1 MHKNCLYKIIKFN
14 KSCQKVYRLWLHTL
28 FQLEVILMSPSLL
41 LRKSPID
48 FKSWQRT
55 EWMHQHR
62 ISTAVSERG
71 CSRCE
76 SSTQVVHISFI
87 VMKCLYLKKSTEFY
101 CCISCVLSICL
112 YLFLLHKVSKIH
124 GRYMCWFQNHTAPTD
139 SDSWRVFGVHY
150 HWIFRVLLTFM
161 VENLH
166 YYYWVLGIK
175 ICLNV
180 STCTWCESKLN
191 WGIAHMHTASSK
203 LPIKC
208 IISPSD
214 SAKKKNTLYFFA
226 FSRKKKSD
234 GNTCSFQSRRK
245 KRHAWRIII
254 CLYST
259 LRWAVGICDGQKS
272 RMAQMASLRLLL
284 WSKHILALKN
294 RPTVRQCGSSA
305 FI

>member
-14 KSCQKVYRLWLHTL
+14 QSCQKVYRLWLHTL

-62 ISTAVSERG
+62 ISTAVSEHG

-87 VMKCLYLKKSTEFY
+87 VMKCLYLKKALSFIVVFPVYYLFVFTY
-101 CCISCVLSICL
+101 SCCIKSVK
-112 YLFLLHKVSKIH
+112 YMA
-124 GRYMCWFQNHTAPTD
+124 GYMCWFQNHTEPTD

-150 HWIFRVLLTFM
+150 LWIFRVLLTFM

-166 YYYWVLGIK
+166 YYWVLGIK

-214 SAKKKNTLYFFA
+214 SAKKRILFIFC
-226 FSRKKKSD
+226 FQQKKKSD

>member
-87 VMKCLYLKKSTEFY
+87 VMKCLYFKKSTEFY

-124 GRYMCWFQNHTAPTD
+124 GRYMCWFQNHTEPTD

-191 WGIAHMHTASSK
+191 
-203 LPIKC
+203 
-208 IISPSD
+208 
-214 SAKKKNTLYFFA
+214 
-226 FSRKKKSD
+226 
-234 GNTCSFQSRRK
+234 
-245 KRHAWRIII
+245 
-254 CLYST
+254 
-259 LRWAVGICDGQKS
+259 
-272 RMAQMASLRLLL
+272 
-284 WSKHILALKN
+284 
-294 RPTVRQCGSSA
+294 
-305 FI
+305 

>member
-1 MHKNCLYKIIKFN
+1 MLSKWVKFQWILVHKNCLYKIIKFN

-87 VMKCLYLKKSTEFY
+87 VMKFLYLKKKKSTGFY

-124 GRYMCWFQNHTAPTD
+124 GRVYVLVSESYRAY
-139 SDSWRVFGVHY
+139 R
-150 HWIFRVLLTFM
+150 FRFM
-161 VENLH
+161 TSI
-166 YYYWVLGIK
+166 W
-175 ICLNV
+175 
-180 STCTWCESKLN
+180 CTL
-191 WGIAHMHTASSK
+191 
-203 LPIKC
+203 
-208 IISPSD
+208 
-214 SAKKKNTLYFFA
+214 
-226 FSRKKKSD
+226 
-234 GNTCSFQSRRK
+234 
-245 KRHAWRIII
+245 
-254 CLYST
+254 
-259 LRWAVGICDGQKS
+259 
-272 RMAQMASLRLLL
+272 SLD
-284 WSKHILALKN
+284 
-294 RPTVRQCGSSA
+294 
-305 FI
+305 F